1 MGYSRAEI
9 AGLLRKETW
18 IQAILGIGLG
28 LPAGKAAGA
37 AYMASASTELY
48 SFPVIIYP
56 STYFIVAGAAVLFVW
71 IGQQLAI
78 RKVGQLDM
86 VEALKDQD

>member
-1 MGYSRAEI
+1 
-9 AGLLRKETW
+9 
-18 IQAILGIGLG
+18 
-28 LPAGKAAGA
+28 
-37 AYMASASTELY
+37 MASASTELY
-48 SFPVIIYP
+48 SFPVIIYPP